1 MNVRAGKLIGELLYV
16 NPEYAAQRGSKSI
29 RAGDLITVRT
39 GHAGVTAVIPK
50 QLDGC
55 HCFTMLI
62 SSLSETSNPDYYCH
76 WLNSVVAQH
85 YFDVE
90 AWGSAQPN
98 ISVPILKAVPI
109 VIPPEGEQTQIVEFI
124 DRETTKIDLL
134 SQEAERAIELL
145 QERRSALISAA
156 VTGKIDVRGLVE
168 ADAPAP
174 KMVAA

>member
-1 MNVRAGKLIGELLYV
+1 MLYI

-29 RAGDLITVRT
+29 HAGDLITVRT

-50 QLDGC
+50 DLDGC

-62 SSLSETSNPDYYCH
+62 TTLSKTSNTDYYCH
-76 WLNSVVAQH
+76 WLNSVVAKF

-98 ISVPILKAVPI
+98 ISVPILKAVPV
-109 VIPPEGEQTQIVEFI
+109 VIPPKSEQAQIIEFL

-145 QERRSALISAA
+145 LERRSALISAA
-156 VTGKIDVRGLVE
+156 VTGKIDVREPVKVDRPSPE
-168 ADAPAP
+168 VVTA
-174 KMVAA
+174 